1 MGTIQKEVTIKNITR
16 TLPSSFLSVL
26 VTLFSLRTAFLF
38 RNISENYF

>member
-1 MGTIQKEVTIKNITR
+1 MGFIQKEVTIKNIIQ

-38 RNISENYF
+38 GNISENYF